1 MEPSVGAAAARE
13 LDPES
18 VLAKIL
24 VILGAFTVEDHA
36 VTLAE
41 LGRRTAVPKSTL
53 HRLCQDLVVGRLLDR
68 VDGGYRLGGRL
79 FEIGMRASVERRLVD
94 VATPFMEDLYELTH
108 ETVHLGV
115 REGAEVVYVAKIGG
129 HSQVAAP
136 SRVGGRLPLHCT
148 AIGKTL
154 LAHAPTDVADQYLAG
169 PLARRTPRTVVGPGL
184 LRQQLDRVRET
195 GVAFEYEESA
205 MGLVCIAAPV
215 LDRAGE
221 IAAALSLTGPV
232 TRFDPGRMTA
242 AIRAA
247 AAGIQSTLA
256 HQARLRST
264 SVPVSGT
271 DR

>member
-1 MEPSVGAAAARE
+1 MDPSGRDDARE
-13 LDPES
+13 LDPDS

-24 VILGAFTVEDHA
+24 VVLTAFTVDDHV
-36 VTLAE
+36 VTLAD
-41 LGRRTAVPKSTL
+41 LGRRTTLPKSTL

-115 REGAEVVYVAKIGG
+115 REGSEVVYVAKIGG

-154 LAHAPTDVADQYLAG
+154 LAYAPPDVAEQYLAG
-169 PLARRTPRTVVGPGL
+169 PLARRTPRTVIGPGL
-184 LRQQLDRVRET
+184 IRQQLDRIRET

-205 MGLVCIAAPV
+205 VGLVCIASPILGSDGDIV
-215 LDRAGE
+215 S
-221 IAAALSLTGPV
+221 ALSLTGPV
-232 TRFDPGRMTA
+232 TRFDPRRTTG

-247 AAGIQSTLA
+247 ATGIQSTLA
-256 HQARLRST
+256 HQARLRDLASQ
-264 SVPVSGT
+264 
-271 DR
+271 